1 MSDPNS
7 PHIKSR
13 DTPSWGL
20 YQRENFWK
28 LNEGEVPQFNTR
40 ESPRQRRNAQLGSE
54 LIRTRPRQT

>member
-7 PHIKSR
+7 PHIKKR

-28 LNEGEVPQFNTR
+28 LNDGQVPPFNTR
-40 ESPRQRRNAQLGSE
+40 KVTARSE
-54 LIRTRPRQT
+54 INGRLIVCRSR